1 MQSMVCCCSCYGI
14 ERSFVC
20 FVSCIQFTGR
30 AGISGCLYPF
40 CGPVLCPGHRRIDI
54 FVFFL
59 CILCIRKFHFRITG
73 GSNCDFKSITLS
85 KWCCICFQRSVFVDH
100 FHSSTSACRIRFS
113 IDRYRGNVF
122 DIICKFFVAC
132 ICIFCYSRILII
144 VIVRC
149 RCAVSR
155 QDKGCC
161 HLRIIVVFVRHCQ
174 RIFPF
179 FCIFKYDFSVFHTE
193 IQSIN
198 LVFRR
203 KICRK
208 IRHCNFCLPCRYFR
222 ICYLYRL
229 TCFFRYIQV
238 IYRDLINS
246 LRSIICHLI
255 DMLTHHIYIM
265 CRRCGTIMYC

>member
-1 MQSMVCCCSCYGI
+1 MQSMACCCSCYSI

-40 CGPVLCPGHRRIDI
+40 CGPVLCPGHCCIDI
-54 FVFFL
+54 FIFFL
-59 CILCIRKFHFRITG
+59 CILCIHEFHFRITD
-73 GSNCDFKSITLS
+73 GSNYNFKGITLS

-149 RCAVSR
+149 RCAV
-155 QDKGCC
+155 
-161 HLRIIVVFVRHCQ
+161 
-174 RIFPF
+174 
-179 FCIFKYDFSVFHTE
+179 
-193 IQSIN
+193 N
-198 LVFRR
+198 
-203 KICRK
+203 
-208 IRHCNFCLPCRYFR
+208 
-222 ICYLYRL
+222 
-229 TCFFRYIQV
+229 
-238 IYRDLINS
+238 
-246 LRSIICHLI
+246 
-255 DMLTHHIYIM
+255 
-265 CRRCGTIMYC
+265 